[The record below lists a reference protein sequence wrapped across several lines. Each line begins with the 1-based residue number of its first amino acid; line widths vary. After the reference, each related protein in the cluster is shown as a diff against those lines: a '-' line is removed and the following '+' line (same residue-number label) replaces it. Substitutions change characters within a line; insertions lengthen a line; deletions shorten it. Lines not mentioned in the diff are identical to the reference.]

1 VIEISRPIND
11 QCLFFA
17 NKLQSARKSAPE
29 TNKRV
34 IITGAAG
41 QDGLLLGR
49 MLAKSQNIVLG
60 IVIAV
65 IVYWLYDIT
74 TPDQCKV
81 AIENMSEWCKD
92 LRYP

>member
-1 VIEISRPIND
+1 LK
-11 QCLFFA
+11 QKKATHFA
-17 NKLQSARKSAPE
+17 SASGAVNKNGL
-29 TNKRV
+29 
-34 IITGAAG
+34 GGG
-41 QDGLLLGR
+41 QA
-49 MLAKSQNIVLG
+49 MAKSKLTRRGKIVLG

-81 AIENMSEWCKD
+81 AIENMSQWCKD

>member
-1 VIEISRPIND
+1 MH
-11 QCLFFA
+11 LA
-17 NKLQSARKSAPE
+17 SAS
-29 TNKRV
+29 
-34 IITGAAG
+34 GAAHKNGSEGG
-41 QDGLLLGR
+41 QV
-49 MLAKSQNIVLG
+49 MAKTRLTRRGKIVLG

>member
-1 VIEISRPIND
+1 MHLV
-11 QCLFFA
+11 
-17 NKLQSARKSAPE
+17 SAS
-29 TNKRV
+29 
-34 IITGAAG
+34 GAAHKNGSEGG
-41 QDGLLLGR
+41 QV
-49 MLAKSQNIVLG
+49 MAKTRLTRRGKIVLG

>member
-1 VIEISRPIND
+1 MAVCYVS
-11 QCLFFA
+11 A
-17 NKLQSARKSAPE
+17 NGAQV
-29 TNKRV
+29 TN
-34 IITGAAG
+34 T
-41 QDGLLLGR
+41 LGGR
-49 MLAKSQNIVLG
+49 QAMAKSRITRRGKIVLG
-60 IVIAV
+60 VVFVI

>member
-1 VIEISRPIND
+1 MH
-11 QCLFFA
+11 LA
-17 NKLQSARKSAPE
+17 SAS
-29 TNKRV
+29 
-34 IITGAAG
+34 GAAHKNGSEGG
-41 QDGLLLGR
+41 QV
-49 MLAKSQNIVLG
+49 MAKTRLTRKGKVVLG

>member
-1 VIEISRPIND
+1 MEACCVS
-11 QCLFFA
+11 A
-17 NKLQSARKSAPE
+17 NGVQVTNTLEGRQAMENARLTRRGK
-29 TNKRV
+29 
-34 IITGAAG
+34 
-41 QDGLLLGR
+41 
-49 MLAKSQNIVLG
+49 IVLG

-74 TPDQCKV
+74 TPNQCKV

>member
-1 VIEISRPIND
+1 MNGAQDMNTLEGRQAMES
-11 QCLFFA
+11 
-17 NKLQSARKSAPE
+17 KARLTRRGK
-29 TNKRV
+29 
-34 IITGAAG
+34 
-41 QDGLLLGR
+41 
-49 MLAKSQNIVLG
+49 IVLG
-60 IVIAV
+60 IVVAV

>member
-1 VIEISRPIND
+1 MAVCYVS
-11 QCLFFA
+11 A
-17 NKLQSARKSAPE
+17 NGAQVTNTLEGRQAMENARLTRRGK
-29 TNKRV
+29 
-34 IITGAAG
+34 
-41 QDGLLLGR
+41 
-49 MLAKSQNIVLG
+49 IVLG

-81 AIENMSEWCKD
+81 AIENMSQWCKD

>member
-1 VIEISRPIND
+1 MSANGAQVTNTLEGRQAMESKARLTRRGKIVAGVVFVI
-11 QCLFFA
+11 
-17 NKLQSARKSAPE
+17 
-29 TNKRV
+29 
-34 IITGAAG
+34 
-41 QDGLLLGR
+41 
-49 MLAKSQNIVLG
+49 
-60 IVIAV
+60 

>member
-1 VIEISRPIND
+1 MHLV
-11 QCLFFA
+11 
-17 NKLQSARKSAPE
+17 SAS
-29 TNKRV
+29 
-34 IITGAAG
+34 GAAHKNG
-41 QDGLLLGR
+41 SGGR
-49 MLAKSQNIVLG
+49 QAMVKSKLTRRGKIVLG
-60 IVIAV
+60 IVVAV

>member
-1 VIEISRPIND
+1 MHLV
-11 QCLFFA
+11 
-17 NKLQSARKSAPE
+17 SAS
-29 TNKRV
+29 
-34 IITGAAG
+34 GAAHKNG
-41 QDGLLLGR
+41 SGGR
-49 MLAKSQNIVLG
+49 QAMAKSKLTRRGKIVLG

>member
-1 VIEISRPIND
+1 MAVCYVS
-11 QCLFFA
+11 A
-17 NKLQSARKSAPE
+17 NGAQVTNTLGGRQAMENARLTRRGK
-29 TNKRV
+29 
-34 IITGAAG
+34 
-41 QDGLLLGR
+41 
-49 MLAKSQNIVLG
+49 IVLG
-60 IVIAV
+60 IVMAV